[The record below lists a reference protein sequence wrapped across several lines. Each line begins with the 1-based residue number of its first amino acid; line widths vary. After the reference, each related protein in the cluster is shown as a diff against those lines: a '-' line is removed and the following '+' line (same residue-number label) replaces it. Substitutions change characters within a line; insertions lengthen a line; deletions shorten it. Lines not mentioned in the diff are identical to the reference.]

1 MPCRNCCS
9 VSESICITTLML
21 VHHCGEI
28 VRHSGAMSLPKLL
41 AWTREHVMGIKGEKF
56 VRGVGSPGNRLRGKL
71 GIVSGRS
78 VANSCASSSG
88 MRAFKIAGGTT
99 RKKLA
104 VTARAPANAS

>member
-1 MPCRNCCS
+1 
-9 VSESICITTLML
+9 ML

-88 MRAFKIAGGTT
+88 TRRPSKLSAEQREKSWLSLLGLREMRHDCI
-99 RKKLA
+99 RI
-104 VTARAPANAS
+104 